1 MFNKILFE
9 VIYVHYFQVILG
21 EYDQLSTGYYPP
33 DSYHAIDVIRH
44 PLYRNAMRFREN
56 GMIIQ
61 FPELKFFKK

>member
-1 MFNKILFE
+1 MRLN
-9 VIYVHYFQVILG
+9 FQVILG

-56 GMIIQ
+56 GTEFN
-61 FPELKFFKK
+61 FPN

>member
-1 MFNKILFE
+1 MRLN
-9 VIYVHYFQVILG
+9 FQVILG

-56 GMIIQ
+56 GTHDYSNSRTRI
-61 FPELKFFKK
+61 KS